1 MNDIIVTE
9 EAAEAAAAPPAEVS
23 QYEDVHVTLLW
34 LRGSKVQRSVDLF
47 ARERRTQ
54 PGKGK
59 VARTFWSLH
68 VNGKA
73 PTGQNKYRVSLNKA
87 ETGLLFGDN
96 GLPTHAD
103 IGGERVD
110 LDRGESSTGTQTAEI
125 TRDLADGRTVVV
137 RTAIGRTGLGH
148 VGVSAF
154 LPRASRTQRA
164 EVTELNFD

>member
-1 MNDIIVTE
+1 MSDIIVNE
-9 EAAEAAAAPPAEVS
+9 EAAEATSAPAPEAT

-34 LRGSKVQRSVDLF
+34 LRGNKVQRSVDLF

-59 VARTFWSLH
+59 AARTFWSLH

-73 PTGQNKYRVSLNKA
+73 PTAQNKYRVSLNKA

-96 GLPTHAD
+96 GLPSHVD

-110 LDRGESSTGTQTAEI
+110 LDRGESSTGTQTAEV
-125 TRDLADGRTVVV
+125 TRDLADGRTVIL

-154 LPRASRTQRA
+154 LPRSSRTKA
-164 EVTELNFD
+164 EVTELSFD